1 MENEQGWPPKDTPRT
16 NAAAVEINRPNPE
29 GCDQLDWPSFSRRLE
44 RENGKLRASLDR
56 SLTAINAGFGKA
68 QRDHIIAEGRKLLA

>member
-1 MENEQGWPPKDTPRT
+1 MSIPNDRIAA
-16 NAAAVEINRPNPE
+16 NAA
-29 GCDQLDWPSFSRRLE
+29 LLRLFKNQY
-44 RENGKLRASLDR
+44 RESSDRHSDALFVRDHFDVLEAENVKLRYSLER